1 MIPIDGSQGE
11 GGGQVLRTALG
22 LSLVTGKGFRIER
35 IRARRPKPGLRRQH
49 LTAVLAAAEVG
60 QAEIEGAE
68 LDSRELVFVPG
79 QVRPG
84 EFRFDVGTAGSTTL
98 VLQTVLPALMIA
110 EGPSQVHLKGGTHN
124 IHAPPVDF
132 LQKSFLPI
140 LARMGSD
147 VQLTLERAG
156 FYPAGGGSVLADIRP
171 AARLRPIELVERG
184 RTLRRTA
191 SAVVARLP
199 MHIAEREVDV
209 VRRRMSWPA
218 ESVSTR
224 AVDSAGP
231 GNVVTVEIESEHVT
245 EVVTGFGQRGVPAE
259 KVAAGAVR
267 EARRYL
273 KAGVP
278 VGEHLAD
285 QLLIPMSLAGGGA
298 FRTLEPSSHT
308 TTNIETLGRFL
319 DVSIRTER
327 VDRDVWQVTVGD
339 APGPPS
345 GQGFSASP

>member
-1 MIPIDGSQGE
+1 MITIDGSQGE

-22 LSLVTGKGFRIER
+22 LSLVTGKAFRIER

-49 LTAVLAAAEVG
+49 LTAVLAAAQVG
-60 QAEIEGAE
+60 QAEVQGAE

-84 EFRFDVGTAGSTTL
+84 EYRFDVGTAGSTTL

-110 EGPSQVHLKGGTHN
+110 EGPSHLHLKGGTHN

-132 LQKSFLPI
+132 LQRTFLPI
-140 LARMGSD
+140 LARMGPH

-156 FYPAGGGSVLADIRP
+156 FYPAGGGGVLANILP
-171 AARLRPIELVERG
+171 ADRLRPIELVERG
-184 RTLRRTA
+184 RIIRRTA
-191 SAVVARLP
+191 CAVVSRLP

-209 VRRRMSWPA
+209 IRRRMSWPP

-224 AVDSAGP
+224 AVESTGP
-231 GNVVTVEIESEHVT
+231 GNVVTMEIESEHVT

-285 QLLIPMSLAGGGA
+285 QLLVPMALAGGGA

-308 TTNIETLGRFL
+308 TTNVETLAHFL
-319 DVSIRTER
+319 EVSVQTEKL
-327 VDRDVWQVTVGD
+327 DHDVWQVTVDGP
-339 APGPPS
+339 PGPPS
-345 GQGFSASP
+345 GQGFSARP

>member
-1 MIPIDGSQGE
+1 MITIDGSQGE
-11 GGGQVLRTALG
+11 GGGQVLRTSLA
-22 LSLVTGKGFRIER
+22 LSLVTGKPFRIER

-60 QAEIEGAE
+60 QAEVEGAE
-68 LDSRELVFVPG
+68 LESRELNFVPG

-84 EFRFDVGTAGSTTL
+84 EYRFDVGTAGSTTL

-110 EGPSQVHLKGGTHN
+110 GGPSQLHLKGGTHN
-124 IHAPPVDF
+124 IYAPPVDF
-132 LQKSFLPI
+132 LEKTFLPI
-140 LARMGSD
+140 LARMGPK
-147 VQLTLERAG
+147 VQVALERAG
-156 FYPAGGGSVLADIRP
+156 FYPAGGGSIRVDVQP
-171 AARLRPIELVERG
+171 AVQLRRIELVERG
-184 RTLRRTA
+184 RILRRA
-191 SAVVARLP
+191 ACGVVSRLP

-224 AVDSAGP
+224 HVESSGP
-231 GNVVTVEIESEHVT
+231 GNVVTLEIQSEHVT

-278 VGEHLAD
+278 VSEHLAD
-285 QLLIPMSLAGGGA
+285 QLLLPMALAGGT
-298 FRTLEPSSHT
+298 FRTLDPSSHT
-308 TTNIETLGRFL
+308 TTNIETLGHFL
-319 DVSIRTER
+319 DVSIQT
-327 VDRDVWQVTVGD
+327 DKLARDVWEVTVD
-339 APGPPS
+339 VPPS
-345 GQGFSASP
+345 PP